1 MLARSHPN
9 RRWIPA
15 VSWMSGFGYFASWG
29 IVMVVWV
36 LLGLSTFADDE

>member
-1 MLARSHPN
+1 
-9 RRWIPA
+9 
-15 VSWMSGFGYFASWG
+15 MSGFGYFASWG